1 MSQSGMSQKPWVF
14 LTADVK
20 REKQFQA
27 ELQTLTKGMPH
38 VFEAWPVLW
47 VDAKMPFWGPALDK
61 VDTAGKTV
69 ILILEEGAHL
79 PNPADLDRVDD
90 LIVFPFRLAEL
101 ISKVKAAHTRK
112 ANQELKHEV
121 AVTYEQFSNAAQVLE
136 NILEA
141 KSPRRFEGL
150 KGLNVM
156 SRHLTGLKP
165 GGDYFDIF
173 ESEKREFVNILL
185 CDSSSYGLS
194 SALLGTLLSSSAKIA
209 SDANMNPSDWIHAI
223 YQELKATL
231 GEKEHLSL
239 FFGRLYRRDFTLSY
253 QLFGS
258 VEAFLVGPD
267 HAGQA
272 LEKTGGKITGQQLP
286 GDGAQKKVHLSPKD
300 RLVLM
305 SDGFV
310 KGSGGEFN
318 LHQLFKNKQGQDPF
332 RLVNELAFQIKSK
345 LVPGET
351 FPGED
356 CSAIVI
362 DIEQNILR
370 LAPVG

>member
-1 MSQSGMSQKPWVF
+1 
-14 LTADVK
+14 
-20 REKQFQA
+20 
-27 ELQTLTKGMPH
+27 
-38 VFEAWPVLW
+38 
-47 VDAKMPFWGPALDK
+47 
-61 VDTAGKTV
+61 
-69 ILILEEGAHL
+69 
-79 PNPADLDRVDD
+79 
-90 LIVFPFRLAEL
+90 
-101 ISKVKAAHTRK
+101 
-112 ANQELKHEV
+112 
-121 AVTYEQFSNAAQVLE
+121 
-136 NILEA
+136 
-141 KSPRRFEGL
+141 
-150 KGLNVM
+150 
-156 SRHLTGLKP
+156 
-165 GGDYFDIF
+165 
-173 ESEKREFVNILL
+173 
-185 CDSSSYGLS
+185 
-194 SALLGTLLSSSAKIA
+194 
-209 SDANMNPSDWIHAI
+209 
-223 YQELKATL
+223 L

-267 HAGQA
+267 HAAQA

-286 GDGAQKKVHLSPKD
+286 GGVEQKKVHLSPKD